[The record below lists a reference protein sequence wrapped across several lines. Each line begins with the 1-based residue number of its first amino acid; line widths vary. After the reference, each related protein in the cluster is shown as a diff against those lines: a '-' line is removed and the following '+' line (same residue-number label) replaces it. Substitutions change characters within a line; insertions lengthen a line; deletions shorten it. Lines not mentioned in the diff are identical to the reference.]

1 MWYFYT
7 ISITKV
13 LKNRYSKIVWVVMGV
28 YSGWDFNL
36 IYLIK
41 YKVVYDSVY
50 ILYYI
55 YYIIFYHPINW
66 SCYNTVGTISSL
78 QIFFYKKS
86 YKIINLTWIWSYR
99 VNPSGSMCL
108 LVMFF
113 VITGEDIVFLA
124 TDINLPG
131 AVDWVMMQSC
141 FGHHFMLV
149 LEKQEKFDGHQQ
161 FFAIVQLIGSRKQAE
176 NFAYR

>member
-1 MWYFYT
+1 MNPRGST
-7 ISITKV
+7 
-13 LKNRYSKIVWVVMGV
+13 
-28 YSGWDFNL
+28 
-36 IYLIK
+36 YL
-41 YKVVYDSVY
+41 
-50 ILYYI
+50 
-55 YYIIFYHPINW
+55 H
-66 SCYNTVGTISSL
+66 
-78 QIFFYKKS
+78 
-86 YKIINLTWIWSYR
+86 
-99 VNPSGSMCL
+99 
-108 LVMFF
+108 VMFF